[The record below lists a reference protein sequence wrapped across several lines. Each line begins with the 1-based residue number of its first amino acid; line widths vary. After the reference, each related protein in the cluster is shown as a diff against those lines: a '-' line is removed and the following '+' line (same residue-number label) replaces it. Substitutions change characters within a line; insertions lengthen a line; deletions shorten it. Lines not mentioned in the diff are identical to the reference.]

1 MKVLLDEN
9 LPHDF
14 RHHLAGHDAFTVAYM
29 GWAGTKNGD
38 LLRLAAD
45 AGFEAFLTMDNGVA
59 YQQNLAKLPLAVLI
73 LSAPS
78 NDMADLVPLVPAMLV
93 CLSHLTPCSITRV
106 P

>member
-9 LPHDF
+9 LPYDF
-14 RHHLAGHDAFTVAYM
+14 RYHLAGHDAFTVAYT
-29 GWAGTKNGD
+29 GCAGTKNGHF
-38 LLRLAAD
+38 LRLAAY

-59 YQQNLAKLPLAVLI
+59 FQQNLAKLPLAVLI

-93 CLSHLTPCSITRV
+93 CLSHLTACSITRV
-106 P
+106 R